1 MEELNEGNVVK
12 EVQSIL
18 QTADLSTVS
27 LKELMS
33 LLEVRLEM
41 DVAPLKSLIKTT
53 MNDFIETLLS
63 RNIEEEEDEPYN
75 STHIPSDNSDEEE
88 GAEGDEDEDEVE
100 EEVARNSTTISK
112 KKCA

>member
-1 MEELNEGNVVK
+1 MEELNEENVVVK

-63 RNIEEEEDEPYN
+63 RNIEEDEPYN

-88 GAEGDEDEDEVE
+88 GTEGDQDEDEVE
-100 EEVARNSTTISK
+100 EEVARNSTTTIK